1 MRPLKDSER
10 LASSYM
16 YESGGKKRHCSATA
30 DQTGE
35 LEEESRIYRFFKTDS
50 SEKPH
55 MHANKKITY
64 LSFIWCCGIFFF
76 YLLGSLQELC
86 GILWNCYLHLRALK
100 HAGISRLG
108 IPLRVTG

>member
-16 YESGGKKRHCSATA
+16 YESGGKKRHCSETA

-35 LEEESRIYRFFKTDS
+35 LYEESRIYRFFKTDS

-55 MHANKKITY
+55 MHANKNHIFK
-64 LSFIWCCGIFFF
+64 LHMVLWDFFF
-76 YLLGSLQELC
+76 ICWEASRNCVGYRGIVICTSEL
-86 GILWNCYLHLRALK
+86 
-100 HAGISRLG
+100 
-108 IPLRVTG
+108 